1 MLPPDSVTSRLY
13 ADIAATAALFGVPDS
28 TLMIVRPAAEST
40 VNSSARG
47 ESGDEE
53 VSWDIDVASYV
64 THERVAHYVDLFTGT
79 ARSRIESRLRRG
91 QRYEPMIRA
100 KLRATGI
107 PEDMYYLALVES
119 GYDPHAYSRAAAVG
133 MWQFMSSTARGV
145 GLRVDWWTDERR
157 DPAKSTDAAAKF
169 LGMLER
175 QFGSYY
181 LAAAAY
187 NGGPGRVSRGLTRF
201 SEEIEDLEG
210 DDKFFALADQKYLR
224 AETKNYVPQLIAAA
238 LIGKEPARYGVTLDT
253 AVVPFAYDSVLVPSL
268 TPLAAVAEAIDTTIA
283 VIRDLN
289 GHFLRGVTPPDGVS
303 WVRVPVGTHAQFSDR
318 LAALPD
324 ESKEAFDTVRTTKGQ
339 TLTSIAQQRGTTTR
353 ALQAF
358 NRRIRYASKSR
369 LAVGQTL
376 LVPKPFVVAALRDVP
391 DPGIERYGRATTS
404 RGRTHVVQRG
414 ESLGSIAQRYRT
426 SVVTLRRL
434 NGLKRDVIYAGQSI
448 VVAGSRTRA
457 AVATRSTSTK
467 KPSASASKTPGSS
480 SSR

>member
-1 MLPPDSVTSRLY
+1 
-13 ADIAATAALFGVPDS
+13 
-28 TLMIVRPAAEST
+28 
-40 VNSSARG
+40 
-47 ESGDEE
+47 
-53 VSWDIDVASYV
+53 
-64 THERVAHYVDLFTGT
+64 
-79 ARSRIESRLRRG
+79 
-91 QRYEPMIRA
+91 
-100 KLRATGI
+100 
-107 PEDMYYLALVES
+107 
-119 GYDPHAYSRAAAVG
+119 